1 MKKIVS
7 VLCAV
12 LFVMA
17 AYAEDSK
24 LRIAVFDPTST
35 GTSIDEGTVVAVR
48 EMISSAFVNVG
59 KYSIVERS
67 LLEKVMEEQSFSNSG
82 AVDENQATEIGKLA
96 GANKIVL
103 SVVTL
108 TGGRNM
114 LSVKMIDVMTAQV
127 DRQRVK
133 IVTSGELLDIV
144 EPLVLEMLG
153 MQNVASNNTSEY
165 SNRELEEAA
174 SPKPDENI
182 SSPAD
187 SENVI
192 NEVSGMGVSAVLASS
207 LSYPPAS
214 VNVYGVDFSQV
225 RIYGAKK
232 KETDIEFQ
240 KAFRGINELLIL
252 EKSKYD
258 FERLLGVPTA
268 VFPTIADE
276 RNSEID
282 WFSARTAIQ
291 YADKLPVNQMI
302 AEYNIPHDRGIG
314 LVVIARLLNKDEEK
328 ALHELVLFDI
338 ATRKIIYR
346 HEALCEAGGY
356 GLRNYWA
363 NSVYELI
370 DNKEL
375 RKQMKQMRS
384 NGILR

>member
-7 VLCAV
+7 VFCAI

-17 AYAEDSK
+17 VHAEDNK

-114 LSVKMIDVMTAQV
+114 LSIKMIDVLTAQV

-153 MQNVASNNTSEY
+153 LQDAASNGASEY
-165 SNRELEEAA
+165 SHREHAEASSA
-174 SPKPDENI
+174 KPTGNV
-182 SSPAD
+182 SLPAD
-187 SENVI
+187 TDNTVNAVLDI
-192 NEVSGMGVSAVLASS
+192 GVSAVLESS

-225 RIYGAKK
+225 RIFGAKK
-232 KETDIEFQ
+232 KETDLEFQ

-252 EKSKYD
+252 EKSKFD

-268 VFPTIADE
+268 VFPTIADK

-291 YADKLPVNQMI
+291 YADKLPINQMI
-302 AEYNIPHDRGIG
+302 AEYDIPHDRGIG
-314 LVVIARLLNKDEEK
+314 LVVIARLLNKNEER

-346 HEALCEAGGY
+346 YEALCEAGGS